1 MRSKLVWRISGIVL
15 FVSLAFPS
23 IGRAG
28 EVCFSGEDAQRMVVD
43 LEKGRNLQEQVE
55 LYRKATAEL
64 EQQIALLKEIDS
76 LRKQQIEAGQTAIR
90 QMQEIV
96 SLQGKAYEE
105 ALQASRPSFLK
116 KAIDALGL
124 IGIGILA
131 GALL

>member
-15 FVSLAFPS
+15 FASLAFPS
-23 IGRAG
+23 FGRAG

-43 LEKGRNLQEQVE
+43 LETGRNLQEQVD
-55 LYRKATAEL
+55 LYRKTTAEL
-64 EQQIALLKEIDS
+64 EGQIALLKEIDS

-105 ALQASRPSFLK
+105 AVKASRPSLLK
-116 KAIDALGL
+116 KVIDALGF